1 VIPSSTLRSWENK
14 GFEFTGLI
22 LEQEKVFRIMAANKI
37 LDNEKSQYDIELT
50 LTKEF
55 SAPKKQVALD
65 ISANLDFFL

>member
-1 VIPSSTLRSWENK
+1 
-14 GFEFTGLI
+14 
-22 LEQEKVFRIMAANKI
+22 MAANKI